1 MKISEIIKSTEPPIS
16 PNVLWLDKRT
26 LKTLT
31 SSGWKPILSESIGSI
46 TGPTSS
52 VVNNF
57 VTFGDENGTIVKDS
71 GISPNDL
78 VGKFDP
84 TKYGEIFNSYYTGSN
99 KDSNNLGNNR
109 ATGLRSHAEGGG
121 TAAAGGYAHAEGR
134 ETIASGLHSH
144 AEGYNTVASGHS
156 GSHAEGY
163 RTIAK
168 GNSSHAEGQSTVA
181 LGNSSH
187 AEGTNTQANGVS
199 SHTEGDQTTAGGKG
213 SHAEGGNTKAI
224 GQYSHSEGL
233 ETTAEG
239 FEGHAEGYQTKA
251 NGMVSHAEGW
261 NTEANGDRSHTE
273 GEQTTTTNLWE
284 HAQGLMNVSNTGTSM
299 SQKTLH
305 SVGMGMMKEPYTNR
319 NAHEIMCNGDH
330 YVYGIGGYDG
340 TNYSKART
348 LQEIIGECFQEAGIN
363 TLDNDNGVELFFRA
377 PEYEETFY
385 IPIANDTN
393 PGVITSTEKQN
404 LNNIVNS
411 LTTNNSNLSDL
422 ETDADLATVITKC
435 NQILA
440 CLRQMSTV

>member
-78 VGKFDP
+78 VGKFDS
-84 TKYGEIFNSYYTGSN
+84 TSVKYGEIFNSYYTGSN

-121 TAAAGGYAHAEGR
+121 TTAIGGYAHAEGR
-134 ETIASGLHSH
+134 ETIASGLH
-144 AEGYNTVASGHS
+144 
-156 GSHAEGY
+156 SHAEGY

-187 AEGTNTQANGVS
+187 AEGTNTQANGVN
-199 SHTEGDQTTAGGKG
+199 SHTEGEQTTAGGKG

-284 HAQGLMNVSNTGTSM
+284 HAQGLMNVSNTGASM

-305 SVGMGMMKEPYTNR
+305 SVGMGMAREPYTNR

-340 TNYSKART
+340 TNYSEART
-348 LQEIIGECFQEAGIN
+348 LQEVVGECFQNAGIN
-363 TLDNDNGVELFFRA
+363 TIDNDGGIELIFTA
-377 PEYEETFY
+377 QEYENTFY
-385 IPIANDTN
+385 IPIATHSN
-393 PGVITSTEKQN
+393 PGLVKGEEKLCIENSLQA
-404 LNNIVNS
+404 LNNNY
-411 LTTNNSNLSDL
+411 NNFTFL
-422 ETDADLATVITKC
+422 EADADLTAVITKC
-435 NQILA
+435 NQILT